1 MKALILAACAVTLAG
16 CGTDMAELN
25 REPVMSRVGS
35 GLAVQRDA
43 IPLGTPP
50 GRGVDVAF
58 NSIYTRQSEDLFRDT
73 RAMKTGDVVTVKISI
88 NDKAKLDNKSDRS
101 RNSAAKYGLG
111 FLANFNGASGDASAS
126 ANASSDTSSRG
137 RGLTDRSEEVE
148 MSVAAVVTEILPNGN
163 LVINGSQ
170 EVRVNQELR
179 ILNVAGI
186 VRPQDV
192 NAENQISY
200 ERIAEARI
208 SYGGRGRLTEVQQPP
223 WGQQA
228 VDLISPF

>member
-1 MKALILAACAVTLAG
+1 MKPFLLVACAVTLAG

-25 REPVMSRVGS
+25 REPAMSRVGS
-35 GLAVQRDA
+35 GLTVQRDA
-43 IPLGTPP
+43 IPLGTPT

-170 EVRVNQELR
+170 EVRVNYDMR
-179 ILNVAGI
+179 VLNVTGI
-186 VRPQDV
+186 VRPRDITGNNV
-192 NAENQISY
+192 VSY
-200 ERIAEARI
+200 EKIAEARI
-208 SYGGRGRLTEVQQPP
+208 SYGGRGRGMEVQQPA
-223 WGQQA
+223 WGQQL
-228 VDLISPF
+228 VDKVTPF